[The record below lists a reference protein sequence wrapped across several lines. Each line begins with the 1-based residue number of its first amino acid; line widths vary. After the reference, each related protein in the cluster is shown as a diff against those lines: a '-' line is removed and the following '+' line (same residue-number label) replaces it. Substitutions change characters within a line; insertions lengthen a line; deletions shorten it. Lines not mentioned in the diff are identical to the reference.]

1 VSTRKRVTIASVV
14 TLALATAGLAVAGDG
29 NKQQIRFNAAD
40 QSAARAVVLRKSDL
54 GSASDWKG
62 GARKPDLSAA
72 PSCPNYN
79 PKQSDLV
86 LTGIAETQFS
96 QGTIVFN
103 SQVQVLATPRMVRL
117 DWQRSVLA
125 TGVLSCLRST
135 TSKAS
140 PTGATVVSIRKLTF
154 PHVAQY
160 TAAFRLV
167 IDVRSSSGTVPL
179 LVDLA
184 LVGRGRTE
192 VVLTTTAPYAARG
205 PVKAAEVRLARIL
218 VGRIRA

>member
-1 VSTRKRVTIASVV
+1 VSTGKRVTIASVV
-14 TLALATAGLAVAGDG
+14 TSALATAGLAFAGDG

-96 QGTIVFN
+96 QGTIVFD
-103 SQVQVLATPRMVRL
+103 SEVQVLATPRMVRL
-117 DWQRSVLA
+117 DWQRS
-125 TGVLSCLRST
+125 GS
-135 TSKAS
+135 S
-140 PTGATVVSIRKLTF
+140 PTFARRVEPCVCSSTSRWS
-154 PHVAQY
+154 VAV
-160 TAAFRLV
+160 AS
-167 IDVRSSSGTVPL
+167 RSC
-179 LVDLA
+179 
-184 LVGRGRTE
+184 
-192 VVLTTTAPYAARG
+192 
-205 PVKAAEVRLARIL
+205 
-218 VGRIRA
+218 